1 MSLLKEILVLPYS
14 AEIHQAYAHSEIA
27 FSRGPEPVVIAL
39 RVWFTPL
46 EYTKA
51 VVLEIESPYST
62 NIEKNLKI
70 AVEQQATTEFGQVF
84 RNPGSPNNRRREMTI
99 QLQSQPM
106 DFGNNFCWTKA
117 KSVPCLH

>member
-1 MSLLKEILVLPYS
+1 MLFLLCLNEKAMSLLKEILVLPYS

-39 RVWFTPL
+39 GVWFTPL

-51 VVLEIESPYST
+51 VVLEIGCPYST

-70 AVEQQATTEFGQVF
+70 AVGIQARQ
-84 RNPGSPNNRRREMTI
+84 TI
-99 QLQSQPM
+99 A
-106 DFGNNFCWTKA
+106 GEK
-117 KSVPCLH
+117 